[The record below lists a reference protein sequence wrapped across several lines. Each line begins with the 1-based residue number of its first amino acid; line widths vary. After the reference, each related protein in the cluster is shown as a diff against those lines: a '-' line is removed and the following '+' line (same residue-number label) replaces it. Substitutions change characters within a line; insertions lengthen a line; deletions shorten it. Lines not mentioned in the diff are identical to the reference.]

1 MNTAVEKSELCICRV
16 PDSFSFYG
24 FRTVLHAPWRPRA
37 TPAWVPRTNTK
48 NDTRHT
54 VHEPG
59 MPPGS
64 RLCRNPYV
72 RRFEMYKSQTRP
84 CRYRHRSQP
93 RHDLATAAAPPRLRC
108 TPHSRHQ
115 HGAWVLATM
124 MAKGKA
130 YSTRITC
137 AISLSAAFPPLEATR
152 FHYAT
157 WFISAE
163 MARAVRPAYGRRGRA
178 WDWLAGGA
186 FSCPVRAAKPLV
198 RDDAACCAVEVSL
211 ATKDPSPRVRRALA
225 LRRCSSAS
233 ASQSSSSRQLGHVAL
248 LRHTVAR

>member
-1 MNTAVEKSELCICRV
+1 MATACHSRV
-16 PDSFSFYG
+16 G
-24 FRTVLHAPWRPRA
+24 AAHEHQ
-37 TPAWVPRTNTK
+37 K
-48 NDTRHT
+48 RHT

-59 MPPGS
+59 MPPGYAAT
-64 RLCRNPYV
+64 RM
-72 RRFEMYKSQTRP
+72 RRFRK
-84 CRYRHRSQP
+84 CINH
-93 RHDLATAAAPPRLRC
+93 RHDHADTDIAASLATAAAPPRLKC
-108 TPHSRHQ
+108 TPHSPRHQ

-137 AISLSAAFPPLEATR
+137 AISLSAAFPPLEVTR